1 MEGKREG
8 FNAYGQMDT
17 YLFIP
22 AIPSRPGTW
31 IGAPLAA
38 GRRPATRQTITG
50 WLVAPHLR
58 VPRAPQVGS
67 SGMELS
73 FFARGLVIGFA
84 IAAPVGAIG
93 LLCIR
98 RTLADG
104 RLVGFVSGL
113 GAATADALYGAVAAL
128 GLTAISSAIVEHQ
141 ALVRLLG
148 GIFLCYLGLRT
159 ALSHPATAANPGAG
173 RGLAAAFGSTL
184 ALTLTNPTTILSFAA
199 VFAGLGLG
207 TSETDRGSA
216 VLMVCGVFL
225 GSALWWLLLSGA
237 VGFFRR
243 AFTPE
248 RLLWVNRLSGVVLVG
263 FGVISLLSLR

>member
-1 MEGKREG
+1 
-8 FNAYGQMDT
+8 MDVT
-17 YLFIP
+17 
-22 AIPSRPGTW
+22 
-31 IGAPLAA
+31 
-38 GRRPATRQTITG
+38 
-50 WLVAPHLR
+50 
-58 VPRAPQVGS
+58 
-67 SGMELS
+67 
-73 FFARGLVIGFA
+73 FFARGLAIGFA

-113 GAATADALYGAVAAL
+113 GAATADAFYGAVAAL
-128 GLTAISSAIVEHQ
+128 GLTAVSSAIVDHQ
-141 ALVRLLG
+141 DTVRLVG

-159 ALSHPATAANPGAG
+159 ALSQSTMVANPGAA
-173 RGLAAAFGSTL
+173 RGLAGAFGSTL

-207 TSETDRGSA
+207 TTSGDRGSA

-243 AFTPE
+243 ALTPE
-248 RLLWVNRLSGVVLVG
+248 RLRWVNRLSGALLAGLGVL
-263 FGVISLLSLR
+263 SLLSLVQ